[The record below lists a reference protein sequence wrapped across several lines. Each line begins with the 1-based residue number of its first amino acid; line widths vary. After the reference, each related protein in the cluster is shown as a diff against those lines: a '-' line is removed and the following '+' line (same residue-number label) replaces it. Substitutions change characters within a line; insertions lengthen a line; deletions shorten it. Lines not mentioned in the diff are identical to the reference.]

1 MTSNRAYGWRAR
13 RRRKTNTGLPGPL
26 VITAL
31 AVGLVAS
38 IITAVSVGAVDLPL
52 RGVWRALTTPGEQW
66 QMQET
71 ILVQVR
77 IPRVLTA
84 GLVGAG
90 LGLAGAVLQRTLRN
104 PLAEPYLLG
113 ISSGASLGAVSVILL
128 GLGLFLPLAAFAG
141 GILALAAT
149 LSLGSGPAG
158 MTTERVIL
166 AGIAVTAFFS
176 ALTSL
181 VIIRAPD
188 SDGYRQV
195 LHWLLGSLASSSWQ
209 TVTISGLTLVVFGA
223 VLMVCVRLVG
233 LFHLSDSE
241 IEALGVNTRRARV
254 GVLVAAA
261 LLAAGMVSVS
271 GAIGFVGLIVPHV
284 AGALVKGSE
293 AMRLSASLL
302 IGALL
307 LIWADTFSRTA
318 LLAEELPVG
327 ITTAIL
333 GAAAFAVIM
342 IRRRRTSL

>member
-1 MTSNRAYGWRAR
+1 MSSFGAAWRLPRGETSER
-13 RRRKTNTGLPGPL
+13 GLPGL
-26 VITAL
+26 VVITVL
-31 AVGLVAS
+31 AVGLVVS
-38 IITAVSVGAVDLPL
+38 LISAVSLGAVDLPM
-52 RGVWRALTTPGEQW
+52 RGIWQALTTDSEHW

-84 GLVGAG
+84 ALVGAG
-90 LGLAGAVLQRTLRN
+90 LALAGAVLQRTLRN

-128 GLGLFLPLAAFAG
+128 GVALFLPLAAFAG

-149 LSLGSGPAG
+149 LGLGSGPAG

-166 AGIAVTAFFS
+166 AGVAVTAFFS

-181 VIIRAPD
+181 VIFRSPD

-195 LHWLLGSLASSSWQ
+195 LHWLLGSLASSTWQ
-209 TVTISGLTLVVFGA
+209 TVTIAGITVLIFGGLLLA
-223 VLMVCVRLVG
+223 SARLLG
-233 LFHLSDSE
+233 LFHLSDAE
-241 IEALGVNTRRARV
+241 IEALGINTRRAR
-254 GVLVAAA
+254 GTVLVFAA

-293 AMRLSASLL
+293 TKRLIASLL

-307 LIWADTFSRTA
+307 LIWADTFSRTV
-318 LLAEELPVG
+318 LLPEELPVG

-333 GAAAFAVIM
+333 GATAFAVIM
-342 IRRRRTSL
+342 IRRRRVSL